1 MRSIGRAANDFA
13 AAASIGDEITEL
25 SMLDASAALI
35 VADVQY
41 SFMPGG
47 SLAVPGGDEV
57 VPIINALAKRF
68 ANVVLTQDWH
78 PPGHGSF
85 ASSHPGS
92 RPFDVVALGYGEQI
106 LWPDHCVQ
114 GSDGARLHRDLDI
127 PHAQLV
133 LRKGY
138 HKGVDSYSAF
148 IEADG
153 TTRTGLA
160 SYLRERGIASVYVC
174 GLATDFC
181 VAWTALDARKLGFA
195 ATVIEDACRAI
206 DTQGS
211 LASAWERMRSAG
223 VDRVR
228 STDLR

>member
-1 MRSIGRAANDFA
+1 MP
-13 AAASIGDEITEL
+13 
-25 SMLDASAALI
+25 DASAALI

-41 SFMPGG
+41 SFMPRG

-57 VPIINALAKRF
+57 VPIINALATRF
-68 ANVVLTQDWH
+68 ANVILTQDWH

-92 RPFDVVALGYGEQI
+92 QPFSTVALDYGDQI

-114 GSDGARLHRDLDI
+114 GSEGARLHRDLDI

-138 HKGVDSYSAF
+138 HKEVDSYSAF

-211 LASAWERMRSAG
+211 LASAWSQMEAAG
-223 VDRVR
+223 VRRVR
-228 STDLR
+228 STDLP

>member
-1 MRSIGRAANDFA
+1 M
-13 AAASIGDEITEL
+13 EITQPHAIDG
-25 SMLDASAALI
+25 STALI

-57 VPIINALAKRF
+57 VPVINALAKRF
-68 ANVVLTQDWH
+68 ANVILTQDWH

-85 ASSHPGS
+85 ASSHSGS
-92 RPFDVVALGYGEQI
+92 EPFDTIALDYGDQI

-114 GSDGARLHRDLDI
+114 GSEGARLHRDLDI
-127 PHAQLV
+127 SHAQLV

-160 SYLRERGIASVYVC
+160 SYLRERGIASIYVC

-211 LASAWERMRSAG
+211 LASAWERMESAG
-223 VDRVR
+223 VRRVR
-228 STDLR
+228 STDLP